1 MTKSKT
7 FRFTETSANTKKDVE
22 YLEKLE
28 EYFKTSIGTN
38 VEKIDNFSKYIPR
51 QKMAYF
57 LAKYEIFKKIL
68 YIQGSIIECGVL
80 FGGGLMTFAQLSAI
94 FEPVNHQRKII
105 GFDTFSGFP
114 KLSPH
119 DKKGNSEFLK
129 KGGYSVNSY
138 RDLIESIKLF
148 DMNRSIGHIPKVEL
162 VKGNAT
168 KTIPKYLKKNPH
180 TVVSLL
186 FLDFDLYEPSKVALK
201 YFVPRMPKGAII
213 AFDEINAQTFPGE
226 TQALLETVG
235 INNLRIERFPFNTYL
250 SYAQI
255 E

>member
-80 FGGGLMTFAQLSAI
+80 FGGGIEELPVQGASRH
-94 FEPVNHQRKII
+94 EPGTVTPGQQGVAAVVDRN
-105 GFDTFSGFP
+105 
-114 KLSPH
+114 
-119 DKKGNSEFLK
+119 
-129 KGGYSVNSY
+129 GGI
-138 RDLIESIKLF
+138 L
-148 DMNRSIGHIPKVEL
+148 
-162 VKGNAT
+162 AT
-168 KTIPKYLKKNPH
+168 E
-180 TVVSLL
+180 VR
-186 FLDFDLYEPSKVALK
+186 VA
-201 YFVPRMPKGAII
+201 R
-213 AFDEINAQTFPGE
+213 
-226 TQALLETVG
+226 
-235 INNLRIERFPFNTYL
+235 R
-250 SYAQI
+250 
-255 E
+255 